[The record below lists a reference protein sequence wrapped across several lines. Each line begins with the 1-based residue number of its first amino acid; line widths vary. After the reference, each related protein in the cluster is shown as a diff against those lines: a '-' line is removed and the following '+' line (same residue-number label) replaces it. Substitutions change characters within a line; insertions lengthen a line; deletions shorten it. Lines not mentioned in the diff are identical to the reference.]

1 MSSRSR
7 SSSCWLHSFG
17 DTICHIANSSLK
29 AMKVLSEATV
39 SYTTCYHIT
48 YMTCIHIDECIY
60 IQAYDLSML
69 YLVTYMVTRWLIDAI
84 KAVRSSF

>member
-1 MSSRSR
+1 
-7 SSSCWLHSFG
+7 
-17 DTICHIANSSLK
+17 
-29 AMKVLSEATV
+29 
-39 SYTTCYHIT
+39 
-48 YMTCIHIDECIY
+48 MTCIHIDECIY